1 MAATSKIFN
10 DPTCAVASLV
20 TIGNDLAHQLNIVK
34 EKRFTGTLAISIPE
48 RQWTLYFS
56 LGDLIWADGGEHP
69 QRRWRRLLFQYC
81 FHNLP
86 SPPLADYRERLC
98 CLARWV
104 QEGKL
109 TKDALNP
116 LVRSAAREILFDL
129 LQQEFYYPYFCFS
142 ELPSKK
148 LPIVARVPVL
158 KVLEQMK
165 SLWARWRA
173 AKLDRVSPHAVV
185 SLAIGSYKSRVHHID
200 KQIYLKL
207 SRTVDGC
214 KTIADLVLLW
224 EKEETFCAS
233 EDPVTA
239 VKRIESLSQKG
250 WLRLHAGTDLIPN
263 LPLQPL
269 NDSLEIEASPTQLFL
284 QTQITI
290 PKSTRLLLPTAVTAL
305 AIALLGL
312 SMALVT
318 SGVSGI
324 LKLSL
329 PAIPLDASSDVRSLL
344 VWGER
349 SRFAFLG
356 NADFQTQMR
365 SRSLFV
371 RYFNSG
377 DPNSQSALTRAGRLE
392 PIEVRLSQFLHGR
405 IEGKIVG
412 VVTAAGQTD
421 PLVLVASSRLHEQED
436 LVKTTIGAY
445 SLNSQ
450 LDAVAALEWIQ
461 SGKLQRQID
470 AHERR
475 LRQPT
480 YDYRYLAAVIRDTA
494 ALFASLRAEDPQ
506 LAEALAR
513 KKYYPTFFER

>member
-1 MAATSKIFN
+1 MAETSKLYN
-10 DPTCAVASLV
+10 DFTCAVASFV
-20 TIGNDLAHQLNIVK
+20 TIGNDLEHQLKIVK
-34 EKRFTGTLAISIPE
+34 ERKFTGTLAISIPE
-48 RQWTLYFS
+48 RQWMLYFS
-56 LGDLIWADGGEHP
+56 LGDSIWADGGEHP

-81 FHNLP
+81 PDNLP
-86 SPPLADYRERLC
+86 SPPLADDRERLC

-109 TKDALNP
+109 PQEALNP
-116 LVRSAAREILFDL
+116 LVRSAIGEILFDL

-142 ELPSKK
+142 ELPLKK
-148 LPIVARVPVL
+148 LPVIARVPVL

-165 SLWARWRA
+165 SVWARWRA

-185 SLAIGSYKSRVHHID
+185 SLAISSYKSRVHQID
-200 KQIYLKL
+200 KRTYFKL

-224 EKEETFCAS
+224 EKEETFCTG
-233 EDPVTA
+233 EDPVNA
-239 VKRIESLSQKG
+239 VKRIESLLQKG
-250 WLRLHAGTDLIPN
+250 WLRVHAGIDLVPN

-284 QTQITI
+284 QTQITV
-290 PKSTRLLLPTAVTAL
+290 PKSTRLSLLTAVTAS

-312 SMALVT
+312 SMALVA

-329 PAIPLDASSDVRSLL
+329 PAIPLDASSDARTLF

-349 SRFAFLG
+349 SRFAFLT
-356 NADFQTQMR
+356 NADFQAQMR

-371 RYFNSG
+371 RYFNSSEL
-377 DPNSQSALTRAGRLE
+377 NSLSTPTRTERLGL
-392 PIEVRLSQFLHGR
+392 IEIRLSKFLHGR

-421 PLVLVASSRLHEQED
+421 PLVLVASSRLYEQED

-445 SLNSQ
+445 YLNSQ
-450 LDAVAALEWIQ
+450 LDAVAALEWMQ
-461 SGKLQRQID
+461 SGKLQRLIE
-470 AHERR
+470 AGETR

-494 ALFASLRAEDPQ
+494 AQFASLRAEDPQ

-513 KKYYPTFFER
+513 KKYYSTFFER